1 MYNIWI
7 IDIPN
12 DIAWKIE
19 KTEQRFPWIVYWDPS
34 LVFFFYFFFFFFF
47 CEKIPVDVPKRED
60 YKDHAFT
67 MYAKFSEILIFF
79 PPDTHT

>member
-7 IDIPN
+7 TDIPN

-34 LVFFFYFFFFFFF
+34 LAFFF

-67 MYAKFSEILIFF
+67 MYAKFSEILIFL